1 MKPPSDPPGP
11 PGPEEPIQPGPV
23 TVNAPQSVTME
34 EEDTASQLRLLR
46 EIFNGGK
53 PPNDLPKGIFLLDK
67 DDVDEEV
74 TDVSVDTIRTH
85 YDTITNL
92 LEAGIGTEHCTLS
105 NEAWLNLH
113 NSLMAHIING
123 ISCSF
128 TASPNDTLFSTLMPQ
143 ERALLS
149 NLQENIRTVAISL
162 AKFPTKQNQCDN
174 CLHRVDSPIMSLDE
188 YTALLHSTDHSKAAV
203 KDHILYGCLY

>member
-34 EEDTASQLRLLR
+34 EEDTASQLHLLR

-149 NLQENIRTVAISL
+149 NLQENTSE
-162 AKFPTKQNQCDN
+162 Q
-174 CLHRVDSPIMSLDE
+174 
-188 YTALLHSTDHSKAAV
+188 
-203 KDHILYGCLY
+203 